1 MAPLDVPS
9 AHKNDLTGAVAAP
22 VIAVPTTPGR
32 SATDAWAFADKA
44 AVKAK
49 ATRAKRIACEV
60 FILLRSSSGGGV
72 SGAATCAFMLIAFF
86 HTFNLVVYHHPPRIR
101 HAQAK
106 VAVTA
111 DNPDGNFR
119 GESLYNLGDLFLSF
133 LFFGAKGR
141 GNGPSTGFFRF
152 RRARM
157 ARSMISRSSDRTA
170 SSELPQHPATT
181 TTTNTTTRS
190 EGERTMM
197 RKSGGV
203 KKQQVAA
210 CLALALGLGLLAAP
224 VQAST
229 RSLQQDLLYAVDPV
243 TGAPASQSVPFTSW
257 PAAPP
262 ASYADLIAAE
272 ASTFVNTFP
281 NLLSTEFSNLVD
293 VGSLPSFLGVNLGSL
308 ATTAQTAVAGSA
320 TSALT
325 SANLFGLPTTGK
337 K

>member
-1 MAPLDVPS
+1 
-9 AHKNDLTGAVAAP
+9 
-22 VIAVPTTPGR
+22 
-32 SATDAWAFADKA
+32 
-44 AVKAK
+44 
-49 ATRAKRIACEV
+49 
-60 FILLRSSSGGGV
+60 
-72 SGAATCAFMLIAFF
+72 
-86 HTFNLVVYHHPPRIR
+86 
-101 HAQAK
+101 
-106 VAVTA
+106 
-111 DNPDGNFR
+111 
-119 GESLYNLGDLFLSF
+119 
-133 LFFGAKGR
+133 
-141 GNGPSTGFFRF
+141 
-152 RRARM
+152 
-157 ARSMISRSSDRTA
+157 
-170 SSELPQHPATT
+170 
-181 TTTNTTTRS
+181 
-190 EGERTMM
+190 MM

-243 TGAPASQSVPFTSW
+243 TGAPASQSVPFNSW

-272 ASTFVNTFP
+272 ANTFVNTFP

>member
-1 MAPLDVPS
+1 MAARRDENLPSPLYGEFVFSQSMAPLDVPS

-22 VIAVPTTPGR
+22 VIAVVTTPGR

-44 AVKAK
+44 AVKAR

-86 HTFNLVVYHHPPRIR
+86 QTFNLVVYHHPPRIR

-106 VAVTA
+106 VAVT

-141 GNGPSTGFFRF
+141 GNGPSPVFFRF

-170 SSELPQHPATT
+170 SSELPQHPATTTTTT

-229 RSLQQDLLYAVDPV
+229 RSLQQDWLYAVDPV
-243 TGAPASQSVPFTSW
+243 TGAPATQ
-257 PAAPP
+257 
-262 ASYADLIAAE
+262 
-272 ASTFVNTFP
+272 
-281 NLLSTEFSNLVD
+281 
-293 VGSLPSFLGVNLGSL
+293 
-308 ATTAQTAVAGSA
+308 
-320 TSALT
+320 
-325 SANLFGLPTTGK
+325 
-337 K
+337 

>member
-1 MAPLDVPS
+1 M
-9 AHKNDLTGAVAAP
+9 
-22 VIAVPTTPGR
+22 
-32 SATDAWAFADKA
+32 
-44 AVKAK
+44 
-49 ATRAKRIACEV
+49 
-60 FILLRSSSGGGV
+60 
-72 SGAATCAFMLIAFF
+72 
-86 HTFNLVVYHHPPRIR
+86 
-101 HAQAK
+101 
-106 VAVTA
+106 
-111 DNPDGNFR
+111 
-119 GESLYNLGDLFLSF
+119 
-133 LFFGAKGR
+133 
-141 GNGPSTGFFRF
+141 
-152 RRARM
+152 
-157 ARSMISRSSDRTA
+157 
-170 SSELPQHPATT
+170 
-181 TTTNTTTRS
+181 
-190 EGERTMM
+190 MM
-197 RKSGGV
+197 RKSGV

-229 RSLQQDLLYAVDPV
+229 RSLQDLLYAVDPV

-293 VGSLPSFLGVNLGSL
+293 VGSLPSFLGVNFGSL
-308 ATTAQTAVAGSA
+308 ATSAQTAVAGSA